1 MKLYAEV
8 NSRNYLQVNYPS
20 RWKAYRDLV
29 KANDP
34 PSVRFLTSGKDE
46 RPNDIDKPF
55 TISRSK
61 RKRLLQLQKRWVI
74 DQEEFQEPGLC
85 KDGSIGIRPYLIA
98 IWIGH
103 KALAKAIAH

>member
-46 RPNDIDKPF
+46 RTNDINKPF
-55 TISRSK
+55 TILRTK

-98 IWIGH
+98 H
-103 KALAKAIAH
+103 KQLPYLTILSV